1 MIVNAGAKSK
11 HAVSINNDPLIWDKV
26 KHGSPDRRSRL
37 PSSAKKSEA
46 KLQKNEND
54 CHLLLSQ
61 ANSTK
66 QDPNAKS
73 IIFGLPALAT
83 EKKPYS
89 GNYTIIEQ

>member
-1 MIVNAGAKSK
+1 MIVNAGDSMGAKSK

-26 KHGSPDRRSRL
+26 KHGSPDRQSRL
-37 PSSAKKSEA
+37 PSSTRKSEA

-54 CHLLLSQ
+54 CQLLLSQ

-73 IIFGLPALAT
+73 IIFAT